1 MPSVKTHG
9 RVLSGHPLGVL
20 WHAGTVRGGTSR
32 RVPKILDFRE
42 WATSGRPLGDQWAP
56 SFAKWAPS
64 FAKWAPSF
72 AKWAIRFGTISLS
85 GRPLM
90 HGRVVSGHTAG
101 ALWDGG
107 ASGVIYFGVC
117 RKKWFSLSG
126 RPVGG
131 KWATTGRPVSLS
143 GRPVSKVGAQ
153 WATSGRP
160 AKETGRPD
168 SEIQNFRNTLRCATP
183 HGPAV
188 AKDSQGMPGEHSA
201 MRFDAGQSQILN
213 GTPGSL

>member
-1 MPSVKTHG
+1 MHVGGPVIRVAGCGARHKLPERPFRTVQDLRLPSVKTHG
-9 RVLSGHPLGVL
+9 RVVSGHPLGVL

-42 WATSGRPLGDQWAP
+42 WATSGRPLGDQ
-56 SFAKWAPS
+56 
-64 FAKWAPSF
+64 WAPSF

-117 RKKWFSLSG
+117 RKNG
-126 RPVGG
+126 
-131 KWATTGRPVSLS
+131 
-143 GRPVSKVGAQ
+143 
-153 WATSGRP
+153 
-160 AKETGRPD
+160 
-168 SEIQNFRNTLRCATP
+168 FR
-183 HGPAV
+183 
-188 AKDSQGMPGEHSA
+188 
-201 MRFDAGQSQILN
+201 
-213 GTPGSL
+213 